1 MADGMHQVRFS
12 KSHASIDKERI
23 VNLTRGFGHSQGC
36 CVGQVVV
43 GTYHEGIKDYKFKQE
58 TGK

>member
-12 KSHASIDKERI
+12 KSHSSIDKERI

-43 GTYHEGIKDYKFKQE
+43 GTYHEGIK
-58 TGK
+58 GIARI